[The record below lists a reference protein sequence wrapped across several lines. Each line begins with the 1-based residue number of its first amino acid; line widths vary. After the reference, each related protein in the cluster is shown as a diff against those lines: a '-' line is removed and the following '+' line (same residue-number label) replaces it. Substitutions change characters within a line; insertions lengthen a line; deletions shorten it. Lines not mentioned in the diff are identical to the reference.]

1 MSKKLIFSSGA
12 EVNFNGCY
20 SKSDYAQGAQRDIL
34 DFRFDP
40 GEITLDEVDA
50 LFSAA
55 ECAVLT
61 IQETGTK
68 TVTKLVPVLD
78 DEGNPVTDEYGNE
91 LSESVE
97 KEVEYTEEFVYENY
111 GLRIGLSKQ
120 LFTLA
125 TENGREDVEQIS
137 VKMGQF
143 TYTEMQVASLTDTV
157 DILVMESLMV

>member
-12 EVNFNGCY
+12 EVNFTECY

-34 DFRFDP
+34 DFRFNP
-40 GEITLDEVDA
+40 SEITLDEVDA
-50 LFSAA
+50 LFNAT
-55 ECAVLT
+55 ECAALI

-68 TVTKLVPVLD
+68 TVTELVPLFD
-78 DEGNPVTDEYGNE
+78 DEGNPVTDESGNK
-91 LSESVE
+91 LSEAVE
-97 KEVEYTEEFVYENY
+97 KQVEYTEEFVYENY

-125 TENGREDVEQIS
+125 TGNGKENVEQIS

-143 TYTEMQVASLTDTV
+143 TYTELQVASLTDTV
-157 DILVMESLMV
+157 DILVMESLMG